1 MILKLQV
8 GQAICFPTCIL
19 LTLCPTFFTFFKI
32 SIFFKNLSYIQFTF
46 FKSPKMILQLFK
58 NVTRNPI
65 GNANVALFLGR
76 YCSTLG
82 GGHRPQV
89 PHTHSSAGP
98 AYLTYRVVQVQLEFK
113 EVLYYI
119 NELTKFPTTHE
130 A

>member
-1 MILKLQV
+1 MLPCFWVVIARISHGENRVRTPLQAAPLSSFLNIL
-8 GQAICFPTCIL
+8 AI
-19 LTLCPTFFTFFKI
+19 
-32 SIFFKNLSYIQFTF
+32 N
-46 FKSPKMILQLFK
+46 
-58 NVTRNPI
+58 
-65 GNANVALFLGR
+65 GGE
-76 YCSTLG
+76 

-89 PHTHSSAGP
+89 PPTHSSAGP